1 MRIGKIAYGAL
12 FAVVLPLALWLWA
25 QRLNTLLRLPI
36 IGNREFG
43 VILASVG
50 VALMVAAI
58 TALRIDG
65 GGWPMSPY
73 PPCRRVRTGP
83 YAIMD
88 DPIYVAAVL
97 IAAGVAIAVRNA
109 AGIWI
114 VTPVLACTCA
124 AFVIGYERDATDRL
138 FGAKSD
144 RPILRLPKASNA
156 APEFGDRVS
165 IYVLVF
171 LPWLIAYQA
180 VNALG
185 APADVRFGWSRWDAA
200 IPIWPWTELI
210 YFAAY
215 PMVLAVPL
223 VARSKNVLRD
233 FALQG
238 WLATALITTF
248 YLVFP
253 IAVPPRAV
261 PTDALF
267 GWLMHWERAFD
278 APLTALPA
286 FHVVWVMIAAAAFRR
301 SWLWIAAVVMS
312 LACLTTGM
320 HAMFDV
326 AAGFAAGA
334 IIINSDRIWRALR
347 RITERVANS
356 WREWDLGFVRMMSHG
371 LYAAAGAFVGIII
384 VGMLAGNEQL
394 PAIIFIALA
403 AIVGAAL
410 WAQFVEGSPALLR
423 PFGYYGGIL
432 GGCSA
437 VALSPILGGE
447 RWLLLAAIVGAALW
461 AQFVEGSPALL
472 RPFGYYGGIL
482 GGCSAVALSPIFGGD
497 RWLLLAAYCVAAPV
511 VQAFGRIRC
520 LVQGCCHGRPASVGI
535 GIRYR
540 HPRSRVTRL
549 SDLHEVPLHP
559 TQLYSILWN
568 LFAFAVLMRLWI
580 AGAPLALVC
589 GAYFILNGLGRFVEE
604 HYRGE
609 PQTEIIAGLRVYQWL
624 AIASVVAGGLLTVGD
639 SRPAGTVT
647 IPSLPIFIA
656 ATIVGAITYCAYG
669 VDFPRLNVRFA
680 RLV

>member
-25 QRLNTLLRLPI
+25 QRLNTLLHLPM

-73 PPCRRVRTGP
+73 PPRRRVRTGP
-83 YAIMD
+83 YAVMD

-233 FALQG
+233 FALRG

-261 PTDALF
+261 PTGALF

-326 AAGFAAGA
+326 AAGFAASA
-334 IIINSDRIWRALR
+334 IIINSDHIWRALR

-437 VALSPILGGE
+437 VALSPILGG
-447 RWLLLAAIVGAALW
+447 
-461 AQFVEGSPALL
+461 
-472 RPFGYYGGIL
+472 
-482 GGCSAVALSPIFGGD
+482 D

-520 LVQGCCHGRPASVGI
+520 LVQGCCHGRPARDGI
-535 GIRYR
+535 GIRYS

-549 SDLHEVPLHP
+549 SDLREVPLHP

-580 AGAPLALVC
+580 AGAPLALIC

-624 AIASVVAGGLLTVGD
+624 AIASVVAGGLLTFGD